1 MGNLEMIASG
11 DQIPSW
17 SHRCTW
23 RDELDVRAGQLERIS
38 LQFDATKRS
47 LDAAN
52 EELQWHA
59 TSAEALRLRLSD
71 VMRAVEAEEVKTS
84 ALHSE
89 YQQSEVVVKSL
100 LLSWNVPVDAEPE
113 NDEIPRCA
121 GQRDLDDPVDDVP
134 LLCKQAQWVL
144 DRFAASP
151 EF

>member
-52 EELQWHA
+52 EELQWQA
-59 TSAEALRLRLSD
+59 TSVEALRMRLADTARAARIEDQRTNEFRTAHRQSL
-71 VMRAVEAEEVKTS
+71 RAVEELLRRWTASVTESATAGTS
-84 ALHSE
+84 VEAAISNPPL
-89 YQQSEVVVKSL
+89 VVL
-100 LLSWNVPVDAEPE
+100 
-113 NDEIPRCA
+113 
-121 GQRDLDDPVDDVP
+121 
-134 LLCKQAQWVL
+134 QA
-144 DRFAASP
+144 
-151 EF
+151 